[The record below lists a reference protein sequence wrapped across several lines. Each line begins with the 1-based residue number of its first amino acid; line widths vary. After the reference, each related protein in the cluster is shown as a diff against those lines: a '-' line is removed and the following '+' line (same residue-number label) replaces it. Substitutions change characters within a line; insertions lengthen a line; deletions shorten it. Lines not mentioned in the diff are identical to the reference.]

1 MLGANELH
9 MMKQLLA
16 VMSTAV
22 LAGCTADSYQSLT
35 PGASTANVD
44 AAHRGAAHDAR
55 FNGLSTVQLQE
66 RRLALYKR
74 VPRSAR
80 RFGSSSQYTTT
91 YSTYGGNLPEQDE
104 IILIE
109 RELNYRYGKGD
120 KAAYFEP
127 QVPYVPPVA
136 QQPGG
141 T

>member
-1 MLGANELH
+1 MYSV
-9 MMKQLLA
+9 MKQLLA
-16 VMSTAV
+16 VVFTAAM
-22 LAGCTADSYQSLT
+22 AGCTADTSYQSLT
-35 PGASTANVD
+35 PGSTAVNVD
-44 AAHRGAAHDAR
+44 AAHRGAAHDPR
-55 FNGLSTVQLQE
+55 FNGLSTAQLQE
-66 RRLALYKR
+66 RRVALYRR

-91 YSTYGGNLPEQDE
+91 YSSFGGNLPEQDE

-109 RELNYRYGKGD
+109 RELNYRYAKGD

>member
-1 MLGANELH
+1 
-9 MMKQLLA
+9 MMKPLLA
-16 VMSTAV
+16 AILTAV
-22 LAGCTADSYQSLT
+22 LTGCAADSYQSLT
-35 PGASTANVD
+35 PGATTANID

-55 FNGLSTVQLQE
+55 FNALSTPQLQE
-66 RRLALYKR
+66 RRVALYQR

-91 YSTYGGNLPEQDE
+91 YTSLGGNLPEQDE

-120 KAAYFEP
+120 KAAYFER
-127 QVPYVPPVA
+127 QVPYVPPV
-136 QQPGG
+136 QQQAGG